1 MQLKSKNMW
10 LKTAC
15 ILDYVFSLS
24 NMGFLLEGRRIT
36 TARKV
41 GFIWERVVCLDYH
54 TKDVEMRSK
63 KRPSF
68 TCLKLPLAKNL
79 EILEKR
85 QKRKGE
91 KYGPGG
97 RRHCNPA
104 SKAQLV
110 CLPSPACPAH
120 LPWARW
126 ALWLRLLSLSAHPT
140 QGPGHG
146 LK

>member
-1 MQLKSKNMW
+1 M
-10 LKTAC
+10 
-15 ILDYVFSLS
+15 
-24 NMGFLLEGRRIT
+24 
-36 TARKV
+36 
-41 GFIWERVVCLDYH
+41 CLDYH

-104 SKAQLV
+104 SKAPGHQLV
-110 CLPSPACPAH
+110 CLPSPPALGTVGSVAPAALPVCTPHPGAGSRLEIESELLRKGLSAQALVPCPAQ
-120 LPWARW
+120 WGRD
-126 ALWLRLLSLSAHPT
+126 SACVL
-140 QGPGHG
+140 QV
-146 LK
+146 LF